1 MTERPSL
8 SEVGAALAEPTR
20 LRILQELLEGTPLP
34 AGALAAR
41 LGLSP
46 STVSSHVA
54 RLLDARLVSV
64 LSRGRTRLVTIA
76 TPEVAEVVEGLLR
89 LSAQPAVTS
98 LTKHTQRAALREA
111 RTCYDHLAGRL
122 GIAIADLARE
132 REWVIERDGS
142 LQLIA
147 LDHLEAGLGIALHLA
162 AGKRPEVRGCMDW
175 TERRPHLAGKLG
187 AGLLTAMLQ
196 VGWLQRRSGDRS
208 LKVTTLGK
216 EHFATLGIDC

>member
-8 SEVGAALAEPTR
+8 SEVGAAIAEPAR
-20 LRILQELLEGTPLP
+20 LRILQELLAGTPLP

-54 RLLDARLVSV
+54 RLLDAKLVSV
-64 LSRGRTRLVTIA
+64 TSRGRTRLVTIA
-76 TPEVAEVVEGLLR
+76 TPEVAEAVESLLR
-89 LSAQPAVTS
+89 LSAEPAVTS
-98 LTKHTQRAALREA
+98 LAKHTQRAALREA

-122 GIAIADLARE
+122 GIAVADLAFE
-132 REWVIERDGS
+132 RQWVIEHDGS

-147 LDHLEAGLGIALHLA
+147 QSDLESGLGITLELP
-162 AGKRPEVRGCMDW
+162 AGSRPEVRGCMDW

-187 AGLLTAMLQ
+187 AALLTAMLRA
-196 VGWLQRRSGDRS
+196 GWLRTQSGGRS
-208 LKVTTLGK
+208 LNITTLGK
-216 EHFATLGIDC
+216 ERFATLGIDC